1 MGDKRGTLNEG
12 AVFACVA
19 AFVLLSLACL
29 WGFGSGVRDRALVRA
44 VNTYL
49 SGAGTERRAAS
60 VIRER
65 GPDGKAAAFGTWLRM
80 EDGGIAVVF
89 AFAGGGLLPPC
100 LAVMGADGRTASLIP
115 LSPDAEFAVDGANPG
130 YLRFYIGLAERH
142 AASVLQAAQTGGRR

>member
-1 MGDKRGTLNEG
+1 MLKES

-19 AFVLLSLACL
+19 AFVLLSLGCL
-29 WGFGSGVRDRALVRA
+29 WGFGAGVRERALVRA

-49 SGAGTERRAAS
+49 SSVGTERRAAS

-65 GPDGKAAAFGTWLRM
+65 GQDGKAAAFGTWLRM

-89 AFAGGGLLPPC
+89 AFAVGGLLPPC

-115 LSPDAEFAVDGANPG
+115 LSPDAELAVDGANPG

-142 AASVLQAAQTGGRR
+142 AASVLRTAQTGGRR